1 MPEQEHSFDAA
12 LTALFGEEQKT
23 QDKARQMS
31 DEKRRELLAA
41 VKDLAGSSAG
51 KRLLWWLLGETHLF
65 QTSFTGN
72 STTFFMEGERNIGLK
87 LFALCMEA
95 EPAFMHGLIDFKRE
109 KERKDHG

>member
-1 MPEQEHSFDAA
+1 MPEQEHNFDAA
-12 LTALFGEEQKT
+12 LGALFGEDQKT

-31 DEKRRELLAA
+31 EEKHRELLTA
-41 VKDLAGSSAG
+41 VKDLVGSAAG

-95 EPAFMHGLIDFKRE
+95 EPMFMQQLIDFTRGQE
-109 KERKDHG
+109 KKES